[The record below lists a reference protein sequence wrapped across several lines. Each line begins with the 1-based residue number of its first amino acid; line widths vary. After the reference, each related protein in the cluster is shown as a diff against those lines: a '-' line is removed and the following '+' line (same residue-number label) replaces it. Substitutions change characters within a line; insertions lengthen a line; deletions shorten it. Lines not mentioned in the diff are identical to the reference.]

1 MANLTTAAKNI
12 FDDLLTLEVN
22 VVLKPG
28 MTARKLPEPVQ
39 ALLDVMGDYDNWLAV
54 FAARLN
60 PVWMQYRAGASRT
73 EPPELPARHA
83 AAGVGRGGPDRRRPL
98 RAGLRG

>member
-1 MANLTTAAKNI
+1 MAKLSTAARNI

-54 FAARLN
+54 FAGRIN
-60 PVWMQYRAGASRT
+60 PAWTRYRR
-73 EPPELPARHA
+73 
-83 AAGVGRGGPDRRRPL
+83 
-98 RAGLRG
+98 

>member
-1 MANLTTAAKNI
+1 MAKLTTAAKNI

-39 ALLDVMGDYDNWLAV
+39 ALLDVMGDYDNWLSV

-60 PVWMQYRAGASRT
+60 PAWTSTARTRAA
-73 EPPELPARHA
+73 
-83 AAGVGRGGPDRRRPL
+83 PDRRSSR
-98 RAGLRG
+98 RAR

>member
-1 MANLTTAAKNI
+1 MATLSTAARNI

-39 ALLDVMGDYDNWLAV
+39 ALLDVMGDYDNWLASV
-54 FAARLN
+54 LRPAQPGLDEVPPPTPAA
-60 PVWMQYRAGASRT
+60 PGAAHRT
-73 EPPELPARHA
+73 CPSARCSA
-83 AAGVGRGGPDRRRPL
+83 CGAREG
-98 RAGLRG
+98 